1 VIFDREEFKRDAPL
15 ADAKLMKKVTV
26 LCALL
31 ALCAGQ
37 LSGDTTK
44 DEKKAPP
51 GLQKKGG
58 VPPGQAK
65 KKTEA
70 EEATPAT
77 APAAPAAPVVVNAR
91 TPAPASAP
99 AASAA
104 PAPTTAKP
112 ATPGQQRATL
122 EANRLA
128 INKATESNPA
138 KHKAAL
144 QQIVKQTGVTLEH
157 LKEQDKKFPA
167 ASATGLLL
175 GNVVAKKAGVKF
187 SDVIQAREKG
197 KQWDEIA
204 RTHNVDV
211 NILVQESSEL
221 VQTLRGN

>member
-1 VIFDREEFKRDAPL
+1 MPHWPMPR
-15 ADAKLMKKVTV
+15 LMKKVTI
-26 LCALL
+26 LCARL

-37 LSGDTTK
+37 LSGDNTK

-65 KKTEA
+65 KNTGA
-70 EEATPAT
+70 EETTPAT
-77 APAAPAAPVVVNAR
+77 TPTAPAAPVVVNAR
-91 TPAPASAP
+91 TPAPAPAP
-99 AASAA
+99 AA

-112 ATPGQQRATL
+112 ATLGQQRATL

-175 GNVVAKKAGVKF
+175 GNVIAKKAGVKF

-204 RTHNVDV
+204 RAHNVDV
-211 NILVQESSEL
+211 NVLVQESSEL

>member
-1 VIFDREEFKRDAPL
+1 MK
-15 ADAKLMKKVTV
+15 KLMI
-26 LCALL
+26 LCAILG
-31 ALCAGQ
+31 LCTGQ
-37 LSGDTTK
+37 LCGDNTK

-65 KKTEA
+65 KNTGA
-70 EEATPAT
+70 EEA
-77 APAAPAAPVVVNAR
+77 APAPAPVVVNAR
-91 TPAPASAP
+91 TPAPAPATAPAAPVP
-99 AASAA
+99 AASA
-104 PAPTTAKP
+104 PTAVKQ
-112 ATPGQQRATL
+112 ATLGQQRATL

-128 INKATESNPA
+128 INQATESNPA
-138 KHKAAL
+138 KHKIAL

-175 GNVVAKKAGVKF
+175 GNVIAKKAGVKF

-204 RTHNVDV
+204 KTHNVDFGV
-211 NILVQESSEL
+211 LIQESSEL
-221 VQTLRGN
+221 VQAVR